1 MSNKS
6 SSSDGASNIDTSGER
21 AAKVG
26 ELLGMRE
33 FWSGQ
38 ILHAGVKLGVF
49 ELLSDAPLAADAVA
63 DELGLEPAYCYR
75 LLRALAS
82 LEVLETHDDRRFAL
96 SAVGELLQAD
106 HPDSL
111 RDDVLFWR
119 SPEYL
124 RSALHLPAIISE
136 GGTSGFAREFGCTI
150 FEYAEQNRAFGA
162 VFNGSQATPSQWM
175 TPLVLGAFD
184 AYEFGRVSHL
194 CDVGGGHGHTLC
206 HLLAEHAHLEG
217 TVVHLPNVI
226 DTEPDHW
233 AGRLGVTDWCQYVV
247 GDMFQ
252 TVPRADAY
260 LLKFI
265 LHDWPD
271 SECIEVLST
280 VREAA
285 PKHCRVFVIERLVPE
300 DGRSLAVTRADIE
313 MMAVNDARER
323 TEAAYQSLAEQAGW
337 EFVQTRTQQDETL
350 SVIEL
355 RMADA

>member
-1 MSNKS
+1 MSNR
-6 SSSDGASNIDTSGER
+6 SSDTASNIDTSEER
-21 AAKVG
+21 GAKLG

-49 ELLSDAPLAADAVA
+49 ELLADEPLAVDAVA
-63 DELGLEPAYCYR
+63 DELAVEPAYCYR

-82 LEVLETHDDRRFAL
+82 LALVEAHDNRRFAL

-111 RDDVLFWR
+111 RDGVLFWR

-136 GGTSGFAREFGCTI
+136 GGPGGFDREFGRTI

-162 VFNGSQATPSQWM
+162 AFNGSQTAQSRRM
-175 TPLVLGAFD
+175 TPLVLDAFEEH
-184 AYEFGRVSHL
+184 EFGQVSHL

-206 HLLAEHAHLEG
+206 HLLAEYTHLEG
-217 TVVHLPNVI
+217 TVVDLPNVI
-226 DTEPDHW
+226 DAESDHW
-233 AGRLGVTDWCQYVV
+233 AGRLGVTDRCQYVV

-271 SECIEVLST
+271 GDCTEILST
-280 VREAA
+280 IREAA
-285 PKHCRVFVIERLVPE
+285 PEHCRVFIIERLLPE
-300 DGRSLAVTRADIE
+300 DERSPAVIRADIE

-323 TEAAYQSLAEQAGW
+323 TEAAYRSLAEQAGW
-337 EFVQTRTQQDETL
+337 EFVQTRTLRGETL

-355 RMADA
+355 RAADAD